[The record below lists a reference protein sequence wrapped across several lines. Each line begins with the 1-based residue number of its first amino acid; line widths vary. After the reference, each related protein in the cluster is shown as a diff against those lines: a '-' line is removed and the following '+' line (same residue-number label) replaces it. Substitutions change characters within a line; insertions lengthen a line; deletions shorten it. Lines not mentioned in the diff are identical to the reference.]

1 MLHYILQTWPN
12 LVKQCF
18 YLFLYNAILKKSIH
32 TNLTYESLGEKKK
45 KKKRDRKKS
54 RENQKKEKEFGI
66 YKI

>member
-45 KKKRDRKKS
+45 KKKEIGKNQEKIKRK
-54 RENQKKEKEFGI
+54 KEFGI